1 MLCGTTASL
10 IASGQPYD
18 QRLPILVAGVAYQG
32 LGMLVAMLMYAVL
45 IPRLMQW
52 GLPAPNMR
60 PGLFICVGP
69 PAFTALALIGMS
81 NALPEGYGYFARN
94 AAAVGALRA
103 MALFTG
109 IFLWAFAFW

>member
-1 MLCGTTASL
+1 MLTGTLASL
-10 IASGQPYD
+10 IAPSQPFD
-18 QRLPILVAGVAYQG
+18 QRMPIIVAGVAFQG
-32 LGMLVAMLMYAVL
+32 LGFIVAVLMYAVL

-69 PAFTALALIGMS
+69 PGFTSLALIGMS

-94 AAAVGALRA
+94 PVAIGALQA
-103 MALFTG
+103 MALFVG